1 MEASSKLFFVIAG
14 LLVLLYAIY
23 QLAIVIINKN
33 KIKHIDGIIVK
44 VRTAVPETM
53 KKHNSKWAIV
63 SYEVDGKTITSR
75 NEIQVSMYDKIG
87 DRIQIAYFINNPE
100 KLFTATLEKSFIFF
114 LAAVILLVVGIIK

>member
-1 MEASSKLFFVIAG
+1 MEVSSKLFFIIAG
-14 LLVLLYAIY
+14 WLVLLYAIY
-23 QLAIVIINKN
+23 QLTIVTINKN
-33 KIKHIDGIIVK
+33 KIKHINGIIIK
-44 VRTAVPETM
+44 VRTAVPETV
-53 KKHNSKWAIV
+53 KKHNSKWATI
-63 SYEVDGKTITSR
+63 SYEVDGKTIISR